1 MVFNYNFIN
10 LLVIHTTTGA
20 EEIKSLNI
28 DLDDLT
34 IRDLIEVEKRY
45 NKIIDG
51 NIVPI
56 LQREYTNCYHASVL
70 EILIKKQY
78 PKLLITSKDIENI
91 KGEDA
96 RNLLFTIKSLYLN
109 LFLEQNIKTIDS
121 ISGDSQ

>member
-10 LLVIHTTTGA
+10 PLVIHTTTGA

-34 IRDLIEVEKRY
+34 ISDLIEVEKRY

-70 EILIKKQY
+70 EIVIKKQY
-78 PKLLITSKDIENI
+78 PKLLITSKDIENV

-109 LFLEQNIKTIDS
+109 LFLEQSIKTIDS